1 MNKKLTKQ
9 ELDHFRIQYPFLN
22 SFPMM
27 FGGLSTIAALKTDM
41 NILNQKPHSH
51 ERIGDSHGLKGVDY
65 HICFKNY
72 RIGSVEADFEFVF
85 EPDATKNQRLS
96 GVSIK
101 EYLQRLTFSMSDFE
115 METFFKKLYIAKFD
129 YAYEIIDC
137 HLTPILNIIIYE
149 PNDEIIANLITE
161 IKDYSDLASWK
172 SDD

>member
-1 MNKKLTKQ
+1 
-9 ELDHFRIQYPFLN
+9 
-22 SFPMM
+22 
-27 FGGLSTIAALKTDM
+27 
-41 NILNQKPHSH
+41 
-51 ERIGDSHGLKGVDY
+51 
-65 HICFKNY
+65 
-72 RIGSVEADFEFVF
+72 
-85 EPDATKNQRLS
+85 
-96 GVSIK
+96 
-101 EYLQRLTFSMSDFE
+101 